1 MARARR
7 ADLPFLPQCHSVLSM
22 RRCSTSARRRR
33 GWATGRHALGR
44 RPGMAEGGESTPCRP
59 RAPRLLPPAVCAVRG
74 AGTPPGPS
82 AWASGTGRAAA
93 EESLSHPAGGP
104 HAKRRQLGPA
114 LGGFAATF
122 RGLFSSSSRE
132 VRLPGPALA
141 SCILFFFHEPS
152 LHPIPNASGTL
163 RAQV

>member
-1 MARARR
+1 MPFGALYAQVLDKCAETQGLGDGATHS
-7 ADLPFLPQCHSVLSM
+7 ADALAWQRVASRHPAGPEP
-22 RRCSTSARRRR
+22 R
-33 GWATGRHALGR
+33 GCFPLGHLLLQ
-44 RPGMAEGGESTPCRP
+44 ML
-59 RAPRLLPPAVCAVRG
+59 RLLPAAVCAVRG

-104 HAKRRQLGPA
+104 HAKRRLLGPA

-122 RGLFSSSSRE
+122 RGLFSSSSQE